1 MSIQAPPSDPR
12 ADHVPPAQD
21 GRAAP
26 DSEARAARHPDG
38 RAAARPAPGAHASGR
53 QQSGWRLSPG
63 QRKAVVAAH
72 IVASVGLLG
81 LSTALFALAMAA
93 ALTSDLATTQA
104 AYRAMAIF
112 TRGVVQPV
120 AVATLVTG
128 VILSLGT
135 KWGLFQHTWIVVKL
149 VLTVAT
155 VLNGMLNLGPAVQN
169 AVALTSST
177 SAGAPPDL
185 GTTALVAI
193 AVPGIN
199 VLMLGAATV
208 ISVYKPW
215 GQLRRS
221 RKALA

>member
-12 ADHVPPAQD
+12 VVRAAAERG
-21 GRAAP
+21 GRAA
-26 DSEARAARHPDG
+26 S
-38 RAAARPAPGAHASGR
+38 RPAPGAYASAQDR
-53 QQSGWRLSPG
+53 TGWRLSPG
-63 QRKAVVAAH
+63 QRKALLAAH
-72 IVASVGLLG
+72 IVVSVGLLG
-81 LSTALFALAMAA
+81 LSAAMFVLATVA
-93 ALTSDLATTQA
+93 ALTTDLATTQA

-120 AVATLVTG
+120 AIATLVTG

-155 VLNGMLNLGPAVQN
+155 VLNGMLNLGPAVER
-169 AVALTSST
+169 AIALTANA
-177 SAGAPPDL
+177 SAAAPPDL
-185 GTTALVAI
+185 GTTALVAM
-193 AVPGIN
+193 AVPGVN

-215 GQLRRS
+215 GRLGRGRS
-221 RKALA
+221 GRPGSQPEM

>member
-12 ADHVPPAQD
+12 VVRVAPDRD

-26 DSEARAARHPDG
+26 
-38 RAAARPAPGAHASGR
+38 RPAAGAYASGR
-53 QQSGWRLSPG
+53 RQAGRRLSPG
-63 QRKAVVAAH
+63 QRKLVLAAH
-72 IVASVGLLG
+72 IVVSVGLLG
-81 LSTALFALAMAA
+81 LSAAQLVLATVA
-93 ALTSDLATTQA
+93 ALTSDFATTQA
-104 AYRAMAIF
+104 AYRSMAIF

-155 VLNGMLNLGPAVQN
+155 VLNGMLNLGPAVQQ
-169 AVALTSST
+169 AIALTAT
-177 SAGAPPDL
+177 ASAASPPNL
-185 GTTALVAI
+185 GSTALVAV

-199 VLMLGAATV
+199 VLMLSAATA

-215 GQLRRS
+215 GRLGRGQKPLV
-221 RKALA
+221 